1 MAQKDES
8 THIAEVITRV
18 AVKYPD
24 TSTADIARVVLN
36 LHAGYESAK
45 IREFVPLLVEREA
58 RAILSDRQSSLTW
71 ATRPDP
77 TRPDPIR
84 PDVARECDLNVREPV
99 GEQLSLHVANLVELS
114 AQSRPWSALRTADI
128 NSSQGEHDPVPD
140 TQLSDRPIR
149 VTQGSKP

>member
-18 AVKYPD
+18 AVKFPD

-58 RAILSDRQSSLTW
+58 RTILAHRQSSLNW

-77 TRPDPIR
+77 TRLE
-84 PDVARECDLNVREPV
+84 VAGECDLVVREPV
-99 GEQLSLHVANLVELS
+99 GEQQSLHVANRVELS
-114 AQSRPWSALRTADI
+114 AQSRPWIALRTADI

-140 TQLSDRPIR
+140 IQLSDRPIR
-149 VTQGSKP
+149 VTPGVKP